1 MVDFAGQF
9 STMVDSMLT
18 MENLWKLNKFTPNEQ
33 QKDAILHVDGPFFIT
48 AGPGSGK
55 TRVLLWRTLNL
66 IVFQGVKPEEIF
78 LSTFTEKAAHQ
89 LKEGLRGLLGYV
101 TNINGQP
108 YDLSRMYIG
117 TVHSLCRRILND
129 RRKFLQDYHNNPTPG
144 LMDELGQ
151 YFHVSKRKNW
161 KQLTYI
167 LDIED
172 RQEQNTRI
180 NQIFQKKSGS
190 RFNAI
195 TNCIAFFNRCS
206 EEMIDS
212 EVAIDR
218 LNHPDPDL
226 EKHLNDHAL
235 DPEEITIAFQ
245 LYQIYQQTLEINEK
259 LRKTDFSL
267 LQQDAYHVL
276 LAQEEA
282 SQVFKHVII
291 DEYQDT
297 NTIQEKIFFRL
308 AQGSKNICVVGDDD
322 QALYRF
328 RGATVENFVD
338 FPARCQRYLQVSPR
352 RISLSINYRS
362 RKQIVD
368 FYTDFIDYFDWQRND
383 QNNGH
388 YRVID
393 KNIQA
398 FNQDSSLSVVATTP
412 QAPLDA
418 CEEIAEL
425 VRNLIDEGKV
435 EDPNQIA
442 FLYPSLKARPVE
454 TMKAALEKVG
464 LRVYAPRAGRFLE
477 VDESVDVFG
486 VFALIF
492 GLPEVGG
499 SWGGDYQNFVIWL
512 DLIEAN
518 GKQLARQDPNLRQFI
533 LDKREEIA
541 RVCTDYLA
549 LKRVIDQEEWVLQA
563 PYEIE
568 RMTRKLYN
576 ASGFSEEGRKLLGSK
591 YLERLIRQRI
601 EDEKPYSLDYIL
613 KRVTSLDW
621 SVLDLF
627 YRLTGFEHF
636 KQMFDLAE
644 RGEDEGPIC
653 NLALITQYLARFTDE
668 FIPMMT
674 ADLLV
679 NDFFHRAYYFSFL
692 FSLFR
697 LGESEYEDAEDPFP
711 KGRIPFLT
719 IHQAKGLEF
728 PVVVLG
734 NPLRTERDPGFTERA
749 LYRFCDNED
758 TEPLDRQ
765 AEFDNSRM
773 FYVALSRAQNLLV
786 VAHFRGKGQ
795 RQSQPFRTMLN
806 NGIARIPELDLSSV
820 PAFKGR
826 EDDLPRMYSYTSD
839 FLLYK
844 KCPRQ
849 YMIFRKYGFVPS
861 RAQTMFF
868 GSLVHRTLED
878 LHHEIIR
885 RRGEGNN
892 ES

>member
-1 MVDFAGQF
+1 MVDFGGQF
-9 STMVDSMLT
+9 TTLVDSMLN
-18 MENLWKLNKFTPNEQ
+18 METLWKLNKFKPNEQ
-33 QKDAILHVDGPFFIT
+33 QKDAILHVDGPLFIT

-66 IVFQGVKPEEIF
+66 IVFHGVKPEEIF

-117 TVHSLCRRILND
+117 TVHSLCRRMLND
-129 RRKFLQDYHNNPTPG
+129 RRKFRQDYHNNPTPS

-151 YFHVSKRKNW
+151 YFHVAKRKNW
-161 KQLTYI
+161 QELTRI
-167 LDIED
+167 LDIVD

-180 NQIFQKKSGS
+180 NQIFEKKSGS
-190 RFNAI
+190 RYEAV
-195 TNCIAFFNRCS
+195 TNCISFFNRCS
-206 EEMIDS
+206 EEMIDP
-212 EVAIDR
+212 EQAIER
-218 LNHPDPDL
+218 LNLSDPDL
-226 EKHLNDHAL
+226 EEYLNNHQL
-235 DPEEITIAFQ
+235 DPQEIILAFR
-245 LYQIYQQTLEINEK
+245 LYQVYQQTLVFSEK
-259 LRKTDFSL
+259 LRNTDFSL
-267 LQQDAYHVL
+267 LQQDAYRIL
-276 LAQEEA
+276 MTRNETTQA
-282 SQVFKHVII
+282 FKHVII

-338 FPARCQRYLQVSPR
+338 FPQRCQRYLQTSPR

-362 RKQIVD
+362 RTQIVD
-368 FYTDFIDYFDWQRND
+368 FYTDFINHIDWRRNED
-383 QNNGH
+383 RNGF
-388 YRVID
+388 YRVVD
-393 KNIQA
+393 KNIKA
-398 FNQDSSLSVVATTP
+398 FSKDDELSVVATAP
-412 QAPLDA
+412 QPPDA
-418 CEEIAEL
+418 ACAEIANL
-425 VRNLIDEGKV
+425 VRDLIDSGKV

-454 TMKAALEKVG
+454 TMKTALENVG

-477 VDESVDVFG
+477 VEESVDVFG
-486 VFALIF
+486 IFALIF

-499 SWGGDYQNFVIWL
+499 AWGGDYHNFVDWL
-512 DLIEAN
+512 DLIETN

-533 LDKREEIA
+533 EDKREEIA
-541 RVCTDYLA
+541 RVCKDYMA
-549 LKRVIDQEEWVLQA
+549 LKRVIDQEEWSLKA

-568 RMTRKLYN
+568 RMSRKLYN
-576 ASGFSEEGRKLLGSK
+576 ASGFSPVGKKLLGST

-601 EDEKPYSLDYIL
+601 ADDKPYSLTYIL

-636 KQMFDLAE
+636 KHMFDLAE

-653 NLALITQYLARFTDE
+653 NLGLITQYLARFTDE

-679 NDFFHRAYYFSFL
+679 NDIFHRSYYFSFL
-692 FSLFR
+692 FALFR
-697 LGESEYEDAEDPFP
+697 LGESEYENANDPFP
-711 KGRIPFLT
+711 KGRVPFLT

-734 NPLRTERDPGFTERA
+734 NPLRMERSPGFVERS

-765 AEFDNSRM
+765 AVFDNARM

-786 VAHFRGKGQ
+786 LAHFKGQGQ
-795 RQSQPFRTMLN
+795 RQSEPFKTIFK
-806 NGIARIPELDLSSV
+806 NGIPRIPELDLTTI
-820 PAFKGR
+820 PTFKGK
-826 EDDLPRMYSYTSD
+826 EEELPHMYSYTSD

-885 RRGEGNN
+885 RRGEVQN

>member
-1 MVDFAGQF
+1 MVDFSGQF
-9 STMVDSMLT
+9 STMVDSMLN
-18 MENLWKLNKFTPNEQ
+18 METLWKLNKFKPNDQ
-33 QKDAILHVDGPFFIT
+33 QKDAILHVDGPLFIT

-66 IVFQGVKPEEIF
+66 IVFHNVKPEEIF

-89 LKEGLRGLLGYV
+89 LKEGLRAILGYV

-117 TVHSLCRRILND
+117 TIHSLCRRMLND
-129 RRKFLQDYHNNPTPG
+129 RRKFLQDYHNNPTPS

-161 KQLTYI
+161 QQLTYL

-180 NQIFQKKSGS
+180 NQIFEKKSGS
-190 RFNAI
+190 RYEAV
-195 TNCIAFFNRCS
+195 TRCIAFFNRCS
-206 EEMIDS
+206 EEMIDPDL
-212 EVAIDR
+212 AIEQ
-218 LNHPDPDL
+218 LAHPDSELVEFLDAHGL
-226 EKHLNDHAL
+226 E
-235 DPEEITIAFQ
+235 PEEIILAFR
-245 LYQIYQQTLEINEK
+245 LYQVYQHTLVYNEK
-259 LRKTDFSL
+259 LRNTDFSL
-267 LQQDAYHVL
+267 LQQDAYRL
-276 LAQEEA
+276 LMTRDESA
-282 SQVFKHVII
+282 QVFKHVII

-297 NTIQEKIFFRL
+297 NTIQEKLIFRL
-308 AQGSKNICVVGDDD
+308 AEGSKNICVVGDDD

-338 FPARCQRYLQVSPR
+338 FPIRCLRYLQVSPT

-362 RKQIVD
+362 RRQIVD
-368 FYTDFIDYFDWQRND
+368 FYTDFIDRIDWRRID
-383 QNNGH
+383 RHSGFF
-388 YRVID
+388 RVVD
-393 KNIQA
+393 KHIQA
-398 FNQDSSLSVVATTP
+398 FSKDDGLSVVATTP
-412 QAPLDA
+412 QPPEAA
-418 CEEIAEL
+418 CAEIAIL
-425 VRNLIDEGKV
+425 VRDLIDSGKV

-442 FLYPSLKARPVE
+442 FLYPSLKTQPVE
-454 TMKAALEKVG
+454 TMKTALENVG

-477 VDESVDVFG
+477 VEEAMDVFG
-486 VFALIF
+486 AFSLIF
-492 GLPEVGG
+492 SLPEVGNY
-499 SWGGDYQNFVIWL
+499 GGDYQKFVNWL
-512 DLIEAN
+512 NLIDLN

-533 LDKREEIA
+533 EDKRAEIA
-541 RVCTDYLA
+541 RVCKDYLA
-549 LKRVIDQEEWVLQA
+549 LKQVIDLEGWSLQA

-568 RMTRKLYN
+568 RMSRKLYN
-576 ASGFSEEGRKLLGSK
+576 TSGFSPEGKKLLGST

-601 EDEKPYSLDYIL
+601 ADDKPYTLDYIL

-636 KQMFDLAE
+636 KNMFDLAE

-653 NLALITQYLARFTDE
+653 NLGLITQYLARFTDE

-674 ADLLV
+674 ANLIVDGV
-679 NDFFHRAYYFSFL
+679 FHITFYFSFL

-697 LGESEYEDAEDPFP
+697 RGESEYEDAEDPFP

-734 NPLRTERDPGFTERA
+734 NPRRNLFQPGFIERS

-765 AEFDNSRM
+765 AEFDNIRM
-773 FYVALSRAQNLLV
+773 FYVALSRAQNLMVL
-786 VAHFRGKGQ
+786 AHFKGPGYT
-795 RQSQPFRTMLN
+795 QSEPFRTILK
-806 NGIARIPELDLSSV
+806 NGVPRIPELDLTSI
-820 PAFKGR
+820 PAFKGK
-826 EDDLPRMYSYTSD
+826 EEELPRMYSYTSD

-885 RRGEGNN
+885 CRGEVTNG
-892 ES
+892 S

>member
-9 STMVDSMLT
+9 SAMVDSMLN
-18 MENLWKLNKFTPNEQ
+18 METLWKLNKFKPNDQ
-33 QKDAILHVDGPFFIT
+33 QKDAILHVDGPLFIT

-66 IVFQGVKPEEIF
+66 IVFHGIKPEEIY

-89 LKEGLRGLLGYV
+89 LKEGLRALLGYV

-117 TVHSLCRRILND
+117 TVHSLCRRMLND
-129 RRKFLQDYHNNPTPG
+129 RRKFLQDYHNNPTPS

-161 KQLTYI
+161 QQFTNL
-167 LDIED
+167 LDIVD

-180 NQIFQKKSGS
+180 NQIFEKKSGS
-190 RFNAI
+190 RFEAI

-206 EEMIDS
+206 EEMIDPDLS
-212 EVAIDR
+212 IER

-226 EKHLNDHAL
+226 EKHLNDHGL
-235 DPEEITIAFQ
+235 DSEAIMLAFR
-245 LYQIYQQTLEINEK
+245 LYQIYQQTLAYNEN
-259 LRKTDFSL
+259 LRNTDFSL
-267 LQQDAYHVL
+267 LQQDAYRVL
-276 LAQEEA
+276 MAREEA
-282 SQVFKHVII
+282 SRVFKHVII

-308 AQGSKNICVVGDDD
+308 AKGSKNICVVGDDD

-338 FPARCQRYLQVSPR
+338 FPRRCQRYLQVDPK
-352 RISLSINYRS
+352 RISLSTNYRS

-368 FYTDFIDYFDWQRND
+368 FYKDFIDFIDWRRND
-383 QNNGH
+383 HNDGF
-388 YRVID
+388 YRVVD

-398 FNQDSSLSVVATTP
+398 FSKDEELSVVATTP
-412 QAPLDA
+412 QPPEVA
-418 CEEIAEL
+418 CQEIAEL
-425 VRNLIDEGKV
+425 VRGLIDEGRV

-454 TMKAALEKVG
+454 IMRNALENVG
-464 LRVYAPRAGRFLE
+464 LRVYAPRAGSFLE
-477 VDESVDVFG
+477 VEEAMDVFG
-486 VFALIF
+486 VFSLIF
-492 GLPEVGG
+492 DLPEVDNRY
-499 SWGGDYQNFVIWL
+499 GGDYQKFADWMNQ
-512 DLIEAN
+512 IELN
-518 GKQLARQDPNLRQFI
+518 GKLLARQDPNLRLFI
-533 LDKREEIA
+533 EDKRAEIA
-541 RVCTDYLA
+541 RVGKDYLV
-549 LKRVIDQEEWVLQA
+549 LKRVIEFEGWSLQA

-568 RMTRKLYN
+568 RMSRNLYN
-576 ASGFSEEGRKLLGSK
+576 ASGFSQEGKKLLGST
-591 YLERLIRQRI
+591 YLERLIRQRMA
-601 EDEKPYSLDYIL
+601 DDKPYSLDYIL

-627 YRLTGFEHF
+627 YRLTGFDHF
-636 KQMFDLAE
+636 KHMFDLAE

-653 NLALITQYLARFTDE
+653 NLGLITQYLARFTDE

-674 ADLLV
+674 ANLMVDGI
-679 NDFFHRAYYFSFL
+679 FHITFYYSFL
-692 FSLFR
+692 FSLYR

-719 IHQAKGLEF
+719 IHQSKGLEF

-734 NPLRTERDPGFTERA
+734 NPRRNLFQPGFIERS

-758 TEPLDRQ
+758 TEPLARQ
-765 AEFDNSRM
+765 AEFDNARM

-786 VAHFRGKGQ
+786 LAHFKGAGYS
-795 RQSQPFRTMLN
+795 QSEPFRTILKN
-806 NGIARIPELDLSSV
+806 EIPRVPELDVRSI
-820 PAFKGR
+820 PTFKGK
-826 EDDLPRMYSYTSD
+826 EQELPRMYSYTSD

-885 RRGEGNN
+885 RRGEVNN
-892 ES
+892 EP